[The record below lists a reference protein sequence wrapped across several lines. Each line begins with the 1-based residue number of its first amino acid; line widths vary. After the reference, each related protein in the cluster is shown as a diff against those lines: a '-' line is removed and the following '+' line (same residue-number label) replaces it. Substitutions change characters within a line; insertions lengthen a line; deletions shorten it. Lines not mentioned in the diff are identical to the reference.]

1 MPNCKTCP
9 DGLSCDS
16 CNDGD
21 FLSGIDCLAC
31 SDDCATCTTKFEC
44 TKCAKDNFKLP
55 KCTSCEDG
63 FYKLNGECT
72 NNPGPGYYPDPDVGE
87 WKPCENTCYT
97 CNGPLNNNCT
107 ACELPL
113 AFNDAKNTCGTCDDI
128 LGMT

>member
-1 MPNCKTCP
+1 M
-9 DGLSCDS
+9 
-16 CNDGD
+16 
-21 FLSGIDCLAC
+21 SGIDCLAC